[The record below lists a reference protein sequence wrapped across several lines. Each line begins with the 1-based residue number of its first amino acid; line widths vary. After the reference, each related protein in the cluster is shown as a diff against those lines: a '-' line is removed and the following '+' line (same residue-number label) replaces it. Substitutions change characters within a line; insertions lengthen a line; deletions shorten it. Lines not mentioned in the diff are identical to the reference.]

1 MIKLSKQE
9 LKIVE
14 KHIKI
19 ISTIITNH
27 SCSFITPEFR
37 SDIKTIA
44 ESHKLPY
51 CDNCNSG
58 LFNLCA
64 QLYAAYNQSVNKKN
78 KDK

>member
-37 SDIKTIA
+37 ADIKTVA

-51 CDNCNSG
+51 CNNCNSG

-64 QLYAAYNQSVNKKN
+64 QLYAAYNHQKNKN

>member
-37 SDIKTIA
+37 TDIKTVA
-44 ESHKLPY
+44 ESHKLQY

-64 QLYAAYNQSVNKKN
+64 QLYAAYNNQVKKN

>member
-19 ISTIITNH
+19 ISTIIINH

-37 SDIKTIA
+37 SDIKTVA

-51 CDNCNSG
+51 CNNCNSG

-64 QLYAAYNQSVNKKN
+64 QFYAAYNNQVKKN